1 MFDWDDIR
9 FFIATVRAGSLAA
22 AGQKLGRDDGTVG
35 RRIARLEAKLKS
47 ILLVRSPEGLQLT
60 AVGARL
66 LELGLEAEA
75 AMERAAQITQAD
87 AVAGTVR
94 ISSAE
99 GFGTALLAP
108 ALPMLSDAR
117 PGLAVEL
124 AANAGF
130 LSASRREVDMAITL
144 SPPAEKRLAIE
155 PLANYQLALY
165 AAPIYIER
173 AGEPRSIDELLNRAL
188 VGYVDDL
195 IYAPELRYLDEIRP
209 GIKPKLASSSLQAQR
224 AIIAAGGGIGVLPCF
239 LSAGLTRVLPDMV
252 LIERR
257 FWLSTSVEVH
267 ETARIR
273 AVRNWLFNLVTG
285 KAGVLSPFRR

>member
-9 FFIATVRAGSLAA
+9 FFIAAVRAGSLAG

-35 RRIARLEAKLKS
+35 RRIARLESKLKS

-60 AVGARL
+60 AAGAQL

-75 AMERAAQITQAD
+75 AMERAARITQAD
-87 AVAGTVR
+87 AVAGIVR

-108 ALPMLSDAR
+108 ALPMLSEAR
-117 PGLAVEL
+117 PGLGVEL
-124 AANAGF
+124 AAHAGF

-144 SPPAEKRLAIE
+144 SPPSEKRLAIE

-165 AAPIYIER
+165 AAPAYLER
-173 AGEPRSIDELLNRAL
+173 AGAPRSIDDLLERPL

-195 IYAPELRYLDEIRP
+195 IYAPELRYLDEVRP
-209 GIKPKLASSSLQAQR
+209 GLKPKLASSSLQAQR

-239 LSAGLTRVLPDMV
+239 LSAGLSRVLPDAI

-257 FWLSTSVEVH
+257 FWLSISIEVH

-273 AVRNWLFNLVTG
+273 AVRNWLFDLVVA
-285 KAGVLSPFRR
+285 KAALLSPY